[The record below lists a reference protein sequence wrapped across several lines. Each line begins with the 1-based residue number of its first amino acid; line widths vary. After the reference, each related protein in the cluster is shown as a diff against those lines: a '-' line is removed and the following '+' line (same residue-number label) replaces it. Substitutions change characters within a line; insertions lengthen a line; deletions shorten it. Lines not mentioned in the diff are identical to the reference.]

1 MRLLMSVFVGL
12 VFAVTLHAADS
23 GKRYG
28 IDADAKTYP
37 QTSPKE
43 CLTSILK
50 AIENKRFDYLV
61 AQLADPSFV
70 DERVKRTF
78 GGKFEEQV
86 DDTRTRLDPAAVK
99 LLQRFAKDGELVGD
113 APPTLFL
120 KDVKDRSVSFV
131 KVGDRYYMQHNY
143 KPE

>member
-1 MRLLMSVFVGL
+1 MQLQFSAVIGL
-12 VFAVTLHAADS
+12 VFAVTLHAADPA
-23 GKRYG
+23 KRYG
-28 IDADAKTYP
+28 IDADLKTYP
-37 QTSPKE
+37 QASPKE
-43 CLTSILK
+43 CLTSVLK
-50 AIENKRFDYLV
+50 AIENKRFDYVV

-86 DDTRTRLDPAAVK
+86 DDTHTRLDPAAVK

-131 KVGDRYYMQHNY
+131 KIGDRYYMQHSY